1 MASQI
6 ESHFLTCRAVSKG
19 DVVVGNFVPE
29 MDLWLAEEDASGD

>member
-1 MASQI
+1 M
-6 ESHFLTCRAVSKG
+6 LTGRAMREG